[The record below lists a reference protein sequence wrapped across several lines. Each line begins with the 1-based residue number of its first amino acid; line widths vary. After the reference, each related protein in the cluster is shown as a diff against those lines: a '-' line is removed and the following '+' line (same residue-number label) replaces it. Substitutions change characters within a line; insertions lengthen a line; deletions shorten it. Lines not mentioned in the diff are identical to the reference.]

1 MFIYLASAPIYLAAN
16 IVKIGLTG
24 NPHGRLSTYLTG
36 CPPGLTPSH
45 DIQFQFLWE
54 TTAVT
59 MEELQD
65 HEAEAHDFLFS
76 ARMMREKPGD
86 SEWFDLKTTAAV
98 ERFRLFIESRPW
110 FKRAVPLSDVAKP
123 KATASH
129 SLIRPYNRNLLNFKR
144 TAEGRSAALAAI
156 QGPWIEAVRRFLSSG
171 EVAGRVECP
180 CSSGKTRTTCVSLR
194 GIVDRVI
201 LSAPSETI
209 LQQWKRTLL
218 EHGGFDEVSILV
230 IGSSSGGTTNA
241 ELIRLHAQK
250 PRCFFLTTNMSAH
263 LLLDHMASATLY
275 ISDEAH
281 HMAGPVAATEDESVG
296 QTRRLLAKAVELGTK
311 RLFLTFTPRDVL
323 SEDGSTTVFS
333 MDDPVIFGATIYTI
347 SLRTLIRAGVL
358 PAYNI
363 WPIYD
368 ADNHGTGMTAMAKL
382 LSMAWNA
389 TEIVRGIEGP
399 VFHHM
404 IVYAADTA
412 DGRELADTLS
422 ISEPDTVVQFI
433 QGGDNIDAAIRRF
446 TAATRAILINC
457 KVLGEGVDIPCA
469 DSVAITYPKYARG
482 EIVQML
488 LRPSRWFPGK
498 SVFHILLPTLAGQDM
513 SGFNDVLAGLASVD
527 EALRDEILH
536 RTALDVTGPVPDSD
550 PSPSPSPSPT
560 TLQNNRD
567 PSTIQWHC
575 YEGLDPAQITAA
587 FSRLRRSLFATRG
600 QVRLLQSHCRDQ
612 GITTSLEYGRVYAIN
627 GWPDDPR
634 VGDMTWYDF
643 LHSHEPAAAERMTPS
658 DFVMKHVVP
667 RGLMTAADYSAGA
680 ASAVGLPTIQH
691 INDGYFGAKYTNFTT
706 LIDTFAPAVRSR
718 RR

>member
-1 MFIYLASAPIYLAAN
+1 MMFVYLASAPIYLAAY

-45 DIQFQFLWE
+45 DIQFHFLWE
-54 TTAVT
+54 TTAT
-59 MEELQD
+59 TLEELND

-86 SEWFDLKTTAAV
+86 SEWFDLKTAAAV
-98 ERFRLFIESRPW
+98 ERFRLFIESRSW
-110 FKRAVPLSDVAKP
+110 FKRMVPLSDVTKVP
-123 KATASH
+123 ASH
-129 SLIRPYNRNLLNFKR
+129 SLIRPYNRNLQHFKR
-144 TAEGRSAALAAI
+144 TAEERSIALATI
-156 QGPWIEAVRRFLSSG
+156 QGPWIEAVRAFLSSG
-171 EVAGRVECP
+171 EIAGRVECP

-218 EHGGFDEVSILV
+218 EHGGFDEASILV

-250 PRCFFLTTNMSAH
+250 PRFFFMTTNKSAH
-263 LLLDHMASATLY
+263 LLLDHMASANLY

-281 HMAGPVAATEDESVG
+281 HMAGPVAAAEEEGTG
-296 QTRRLLAKAVELGTK
+296 QTRRLLAKAVELRTK
-311 RLFLTFTPRDVL
+311 RLFLTFTPRNVL
-323 SEDGSTTVFS
+323 SEDGRVTVFS
-333 MDDPVIFGATIYTI
+333 MNDPVVFGPTIYTI
-347 SLRTLIRAGVL
+347 SLRSLIRAGVL

-368 ADNHGTGMTAMAKL
+368 ADNHGTGMIGMAKL
-382 LSMAWNA
+382 LSSAWAA
-389 TEIVRGIEGP
+389 TEIFRGIEGP

-404 IVYAADTA
+404 IVYAADTT
-412 DGRELADTLS
+412 DGRELADMLS
-422 ISEPDTVVQFI
+422 LSEPDTVVQFI
-433 QGGDNIDAAIRRF
+433 QGGDDVDAAILRF
-446 TAATRAILINC
+446 AAATRAILINC

-488 LRPSRWFPGK
+488 LRPGRWFPGK
-498 SVFHILLPTLAGQDM
+498 SVFHILLPTLTGQDM
-513 SGFNDVLAGLASVD
+513 SGFNDVLTGLASVD

-536 RTALDVTGPVPDSD
+536 RTALDVTGSHPDQAPSPVPG
-550 PSPSPSPSPT
+550 PEGQNPT
-560 TLQNNRD
+560 
-567 PSTIQWHC
+567 SIQWYC
-575 YEGLDPAQITAA
+575 YEGFDPMQITAA

-600 QVRLLQSHCRDQ
+600 SLRLLQSHCRDQ
-612 GITTSLEYGRVYAIN
+612 GITTSLEYGRIYAEN

-634 VGDMTWYDF
+634 IGDMTWYDF
-643 LHSHEPAAAERMTPS
+643 LHSHEPATERMTPA
-658 DFVMKHVVP
+658 DFVTKHVVP
-667 RGLMTAADYSAGA
+667 RSLMTAAAYSVAVTA
-680 ASAVGLPTIQH
+680 AVDLPTIQH
-691 INDGYFGAKYTNFTT
+691 INDGYFGTKYTNFTT
-706 LIDTFAPAVRSR
+706 LIDTFAPAVRSWR
-718 RR
+718 R